1 MVGLF
6 PKHSILTDQADT
18 QKGHPMAKLG
28 STLQPL
34 QASWNWKQ
42 HGTSIVGKRA
52 DWWFVIGQSGA
63 LQPIVVSAALAN
75 LQPASLEQ
83 LKAAILAK
91 RKLYKLS
98 QFDNKNH
105 VLTFSLK
112 ADFSS
117 AKNAERVELLVEDL
131 IVSFRQLGLV
141 SGCQLCAGE
150 QALHAVR
157 IGENTAAVCD
167 ACHAHLEEQFSGI
180 VEKNEV
186 QGNYLTGLIGA
197 LLGALAG
204 SALWLL
210 VSYLGFYAS
219 IVGFVIAFLAQYG
232 YRLFKGRV
240 SRAMPLIVA
249 VSVVLGVLAANVAE
263 VAISLVQDPEI
274 GMSWADAIHYAPMAL
289 YDTELFY
296 VGQVWGGIA
305 IGMLFAFLG
314 GWRTIRGLIA
324 ETRGVTYQIE
334 TL

>member
-1 MVGLF
+1 M
-6 PKHSILTDQADT
+6 
-18 QKGHPMAKLG
+18 QKGHLMAKLG
-28 STLQPL
+28 RTLQLL

-42 HGTSIVGKRA
+42 HGTSIVGKQA

-63 LQPIVVSAALAN
+63 LQPIVVGAALAN
-75 LQPASLEQ
+75 LDPVSLEQ
-83 LKAAILAK
+83 LKAAFLAK
-91 RKLYKLS
+91 KKLYKLGR
-98 QFDNKNH
+98 FDNKNH
-105 VLTFSLK
+105 VLSISLN
-112 ADFSS
+112 ADLFTD
-117 AKNAERVELLVEDL
+117 KNADRVRLLLEDL
-131 IVSFRQLGLV
+131 TASFRQLGLV
-141 SGCQLCAGE
+141 SGCLLCAGE

-157 IGENTAAVCD
+157 IGENPAAVCD
-167 ACHAHLEEQFSGI
+167 ACHARLQEQFNGI
-180 VEKNEV
+180 IEKNEQ

-197 LLGALAG
+197 LLGALTG
-204 SALWLL
+204 SVLWLL

-249 VSVVLGVLAANVAE
+249 ASVVLGVLAANVAE

-274 GMSWADAIHYAPMAL
+274 GMSWADALHYAPMAL
-289 YDTELFY
+289 YDTKLFY
-296 VGQVWGGIA
+296 VGQVWGSIA

-324 ETRGVTYQIE
+324 ETKGVTYQIE

>member
-1 MVGLF
+1 
-6 PKHSILTDQADT
+6 
-18 QKGHPMAKLG
+18 MAKLG
-28 STLQPL
+28 KTLQQL
-34 QASWNWKQ
+34 QAAWNWKQ
-42 HGTSIVGKRA
+42 HGTSIVGKMA

-63 LQPIVVSAALAN
+63 LQPVVISAALAN
-75 LQPASLEQ
+75 LQPVTLEQ
-83 LKAAILAK
+83 LKALVLAK
-91 RKLYKLS
+91 KKLYKLGR
-98 QFDNKNH
+98 FDNKNH
-105 VLTFSLK
+105 VLTISLN

-117 AKNAERVELLVEDL
+117 ARNAERIRQLLEDL
-131 IVSFRQLGLV
+131 TASFRQLGLV
-141 SGCQLCAGE
+141 SGCLLCADE

-167 ACHAHLEEQFSGI
+167 TCHAQLEEQFSGI

-197 LLGALAG
+197 LLGALVG
-204 SALWLL
+204 SVLWLL

-249 VSVVLGVLAANVAE
+249 ASVVLGVLAANVAE

-274 GMSWADAIHYAPMAL
+274 GLSWADAIRYAPMAL

-296 VGQVWGGIA
+296 VGQVWGSIA

-324 ETRGVTYQIE
+324 ETKGVTYQIE